1 MKLYYPEN
9 GLKFCTSN
17 NVTDLKT
24 GLYQAKSSCDF
35 DIPGDFRYAGYLRG
49 LPNVI
54 NNFVREAERI
64 ESNIQSVNSN
74 YERVSDNLLMKDSR
88 IEISKIV
95 ERDRMIV

>member
-35 DIPGDFRYAGYLRG
+35 DIPGDFRYVGYLRG

-64 ESNIQSVNSN
+64 ESNIQSVNNN
-74 YERVSDNLLMKDSR
+74 YEKVSDNLLMKDSR

-95 ERDRMIV
+95 EIPREM